1 VGFFGKIRV
10 KISLYYERGNFI
22 YKEVYTMKNFILGV
36 LLTIVIEVIIFAWNT
51 CNVQVTSTYSYNPQ
65 AIVNMLPE
73 GKVTTVTK

>member
-1 VGFFGKIRV
+1 
-10 KISLYYERGNFI
+10 
-22 YKEVYTMKNFILGV
+22 MKNFILGV
-36 LLTIVIEVIIFAWNT
+36 LLTIVIEVIIFCWNT